1 MYLTVAVDLPNKS
14 IYGWQW
20 IKSNHLNFHLFPDH
34 SVPYLLLRLFYV
46 LKWNTSKINLI
57 QNESLLSHNRVYN
70 KTTNNS
76 EIQIGIRSWRSI
88 LTYRTPWIRYN
99 SNNMRDKVAK
109 HYNRYLFLNA
119 SQAQEKIASFLFCF
133 FLFSEIIYMNKA

>member
-109 HYNRYLFLNA
+109 HYNRYLFFKCKSGSREN
-119 SQAQEKIASFLFCF
+119 SFFFVLFFSF
-133 FLFSEIIYMNKA
+133 FWNYIHE